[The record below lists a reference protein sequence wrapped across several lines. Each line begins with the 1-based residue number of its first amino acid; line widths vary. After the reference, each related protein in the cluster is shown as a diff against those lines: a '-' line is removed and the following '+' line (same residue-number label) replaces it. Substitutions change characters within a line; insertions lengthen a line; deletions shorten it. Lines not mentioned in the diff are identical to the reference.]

1 MEIILQKGN
10 IMLELK
16 ECLIRILDRAEQNA
30 KKGQLNNQD
39 EFDLNDCLKQI
50 KRELKEIQWSNN
62 RRSRISPIESKVFF
76 DRRKLS
82 STETTLQKQSEY
94 AKNELIKTLK
104 KEGI

>member
-1 MEIILQKGN
+1 MEIVLQKGN

-16 ECLIRILDRAEQNA
+16 QCLIRILDRAEQNA
-30 KKGQLNNQD
+30 KKGSWLEFQAD

-50 KRELKEIQWSNN
+50 KRELLEIHWS
-62 RRSRISPIESKVFF
+62 RRERDRLIQKFSP
-76 DRRKLS
+76 
-82 STETTLQKQSEY
+82 TETTLQKQSEY

>member
-1 MEIILQKGN
+1 MEIVLQKGN

-16 ECLIRILDRAEQNA
+16 QCLIRILDRAEQNA
-30 KKGQLNNQD
+30 KQGSWLEFQAD

-50 KRELKEIQWSNN
+50 KRELLEIHWSND
-62 RRSRISPIESKVFF
+62 RRSRV
-76 DRRKLS
+76 S